1 MTTSATAGTTGA
13 IRMMPMTTGFGE
25 MIMTTGVGGMTP
37 ATAMSEMTEEKTGET
52 LTNFDFALSHNIHSN
67 P

>member
-25 MIMTTGVGGMTP
+25 MTMTTGVGGMTP

-52 LTNFDFALSHNIHSN
+52 LTNFDFALSHN
-67 P
+67 